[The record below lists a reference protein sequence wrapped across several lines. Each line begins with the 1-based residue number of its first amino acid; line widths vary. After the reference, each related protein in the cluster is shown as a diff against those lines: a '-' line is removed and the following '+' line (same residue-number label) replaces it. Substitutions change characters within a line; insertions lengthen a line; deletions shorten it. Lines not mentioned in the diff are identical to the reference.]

1 MTGKADES
9 PFCLL
14 CGLLNPIFSRIN
26 EGRLCTDPCY
36 WMWARM
42 SDTERVEMLA
52 QGALIDGRDDADG

>member
-42 SDTERVEMLA
+42 SDTER
-52 QGALIDGRDDADG
+52 